1 MADLHAVCSFEHET
15 DQPPGT
21 FKLIRDSEADE
32 HGQPIVVLDPI
43 PSSDP
48 NEPLNWST
56 MRKSVNFTIVLAMTI
71 LIFTA
76 LNIQAIFWQQMATD
90 MKVTYAE
97 LNNAMSVNFVGLATG
112 CIFFIPFAKKYGRR
126 PVYIVSTAVMLA
138 TSFWSSKMNSL
149 TELYVTNL
157 LQGLAGA
164 TNESIAEITVSYIFG
179 PIIRCAANV
188 AQVVDLFFLH
198 HRGSMNGLY
207 LTCVMIGSFLTPMAA
222 GAQATEHGWRS
233 SYQTMAI
240 FNSILFVIFLFMYEE
255 TKYIPAITGQ
265 ADPTLDEDDPAISMR
280 EDNLDKFDSAP
291 TTKCPP
297 IIEQAH
303 SHRVLDLTIPQNSW
317 RKRLA
322 LVTPTPEPIWPH
334 FYSPFC
340 VLIFPAVAFAAVQYA
355 AGVAWLTATSSVL
368 SLAFPEPPYLFPP
381 AQIGY
386 TSAGPLIGNI
396 LGAVY
401 GGFLGDRSI
410 LYYAKRKRGYY
421 EPEMRLYI
429 LHLPAIFMAG
439 GLIMFGATISRGM
452 HWIWPNVAGAFFGF
466 GLGSISDAALVLVM
480 DSYKEITGDAFTAV
494 AFMRNAVSIG
504 IPFAISPWIQ
514 RNGIQNMFIACGMM
528 SLAITGTIIPM
539 IVWGKSARRALRGRY
554 LDIVERGHSV

>member
-1 MADLHAVCSFEHET
+1 MANLHAMSSFEHET

-21 FKLIRDSEADE
+21 FKLIRDDEADE
-32 HGQPIVVLDPI
+32 HGKRTIVLDPI

-56 MRKSVNFTIVLAMTI
+56 MRKSVNFAIVLAMTI
-71 LIFTA
+71 IIFTA
-76 LNIQAIFWQQMATD
+76 LNIQAIFWQQMKTD
-90 MKVTYAE
+90 MGVTYAE
-97 LNNAMSVNFVGLATG
+97 LNNAMSVNYVGLATG

-138 TSFWSSKMNSL
+138 TSFWSCKMTSL

-164 TNESIAEITVSYIFG
+164 TNESIAEIT
-179 PIIRCAANV
+179 II
-188 AQVVDLFFLH
+188 DLFFVH

-207 LTCVMIGSFLTPMAA
+207 LSCVMVGSFLTPMAA
-222 GAQATEHGWRS
+222 GAQATQHGWRS
-233 SYQTMAI
+233 SYQTLGI
-240 FNSILFVIFLFMYEE
+240 FNGVLFVLFLFLYEE
-255 TKYIPAITGQ
+255 TKYIPALTGQ
-265 ADPTLDEDDPAISMR
+265 AGPTLDEDDPAISIR
-280 EDNLDKFDSAP
+280 EENQDNFDLEFAAKDPSINEE
-291 TTKCPP
+291 TC
-297 IIEQAH
+297 
-303 SHRVLDLTIPQNSW
+303 SHHVLDLTVPQNSW

-322 LVTPTPEPIWPH
+322 LVTPTPEPILPH
-334 FYSPFC
+334 FYNPFC
-340 VLIFPAVAFAAVQYA
+340 VLIFPAVAFAAFQYA

-368 SLAFPEPPYLFPP
+368 SLAFPEPPYLFSP

-396 LGAVY
+396 IGAVY

-410 LYYAKRKRGYY
+410 LYYAKRNKGYY

-429 LHLPAIFMAG
+429 LHLPALFMAG

-452 HWIWPNVAGAFFGF
+452 HWIWPNLAGAFFGF

-480 DSYKEITGDAFTAV
+480 DSYGEIAGDAFSAV
-494 AFMRNAVSIG
+494 AFFRNAVSIG
-504 IPFAISPWIQ
+504 IPFAVSPWIR
-514 RNGIQNMFIACGMM
+514 RNGIQNMFIACGVM

-539 IVWGKSARRALRGRY
+539 VIWGKSARRALTGRY
-554 LDIVERGHSV
+554 RDIVERGHAV

>member
-21 FKLIRDSEADE
+21 FKLIRDNEADE

-164 TNESIAEITVSYIFG
+164 TNESIAEITI
-179 PIIRCAANV
+179 
-188 AQVVDLFFLH
+188 VDLFFLH

-233 SYQTMAI
+233 SYQTMGI
-240 FNSILFVIFLFMYEE
+240 FN
-255 TKYIPAITGQ
+255 
-265 ADPTLDEDDPAISMR
+265 
-280 EDNLDKFDSAP
+280 N
-291 TTKCPP
+291 
-297 IIEQAH
+297 
-303 SHRVLDLTIPQNSW
+303 LTIPQNSW

-368 SLAFPEPPYLFPP
+368 SLAFPEPPYLFSP

-439 GLIMFGATISRGM
+439 GLFMFGATISRGM

-539 IVWGKSARRALRGRY
+539 IIWGKSARRALRGRY